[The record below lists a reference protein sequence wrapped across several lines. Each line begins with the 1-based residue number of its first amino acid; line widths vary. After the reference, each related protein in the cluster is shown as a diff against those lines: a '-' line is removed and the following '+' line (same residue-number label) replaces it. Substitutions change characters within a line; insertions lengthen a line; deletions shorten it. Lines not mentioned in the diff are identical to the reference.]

1 MAKRKKKLYRKK
13 KKKKSKRSV
22 RLREIDRLNWK
33 GVCVSICVVC
43 CIKNETSLIV

>member
-13 KKKKSKRSV
+13 KKSKRSV
-22 RLREIDRLNWK
+22 RLQEIDRLNWK